1 MHTLGLIFAMEEEL
15 SAFKKYI
22 EIDKEYN
29 IFDLTFIEGHYAN
42 LKLILAKCGVGKV
55 NAARCSQILIDNM
68 QVDALINVGVAGGL
82 TDELSIGSLVVGE
95 KLVQHDFDI
104 TAFNHEKG
112 YIPDIG
118 VYMPSDDYLIKK
130 ALETSLKYNIPL
142 FKGVIASG
150 DIFCTDPKMADKIHQ
165 KFKALCTEM
174 EGASVAQIA
183 YLSHIPFLIIRS
195 ISDTPN
201 NHNEKTYEEFL
212 EESCAH
218 VANYLLHFLEELS

>member
-29 IFDLTFIEGHYAN
+29 MFDLTFIEGHYAN

-112 YIPDIG
+112 YIPEIG
-118 VYMPSDDYLIKK
+118 VYMEADEYLLKT
-130 ALETSLKYNIPL
+130 ALTASLKYNIPV

>member
-112 YIPDIG
+112 YIPEIG
-118 VYMPSDDYLIKK
+118 VYMEADEYLLKT
-130 ALETSLKYNIPL
+130 ALTASLKYNIPV

>member
-42 LKLILAKCGVGKV
+42 LKLVLAKCGVGKV

-130 ALETSLKYNIPL
+130 ALETSLKYNIPI
-142 FKGVIASG
+142 FNGVIASG

>member
-68 QVDALINVGVAGGL
+68 KVDALINVGVAGGL

-118 VYMPSDDYLIKK
+118 VYMNADDYLIKK

-165 KFKALCTEM
+165 K
-174 EGASVAQIA
+174 
-183 YLSHIPFLIIRS
+183 Y
-195 ISDTPN
+195 N
-201 NHNEKTYEEFL
+201 
-212 EESCAH
+212 
-218 VANYLLHFLEELS
+218 